1 MKLKRI
7 QIIFLAAACIM
18 YACFLMSFISMK
30 DYLMLGSVIVMG
42 IFFLLSI
49 MFGLPKDEEADSENF
64 DEYGYDY
71 EQYVGSDEQARL
83 ESGEGEAPRERVHVN
98 SLIDQLAER
107 REDLEAA
114 QSDIK
119 SRDEEIDRITE
130 KYEKSMSEL
139 QELNVQKQFL
149 EEKITAL
156 EKSLE
161 VANKKLEGMGD
172 SDGFETILPDAKND
186 PPVVLNIGEAAQK
199 AAQDLEES
207 ARNAGISIRTV
218 STDATL
224 MVKAS
229 PTMIDV
235 LFKNIIDNAIK
246 YMSKEGT
253 LQITISRI
261 EQELFIVMKDNG
273 EGLSAD
279 QTEHIFE
286 LNYQGSNRISGNG
299 LGLAQARAIVEYY
312 GGMIYARSSVGAGM
326 GIYIHLPSA
335 I

>member
-1 MKLKRI
+1 MKLKGS
-7 QIIFLAAACIM
+7 QKFLLLIACLF
-18 YACFLMSFISMK
+18 YAGFLFMFVRSISFGI
-30 DYLMLGSVIVMG
+30 LGCAIGMG
-42 IFFLLSI
+42 VFFLLVI
-49 MFGLPKDEEADSENF
+49 MLGVPSDEDEEAEEFEEEADSQEP
-64 DEYGYDY
+64 EK
-71 EQYVGSDEQARL
+71 
-83 ESGEGEAPRERVHVN
+83 ERVHVN

-107 REDLEAA
+107 REDLESA
-114 QSDIK
+114 QSDLK
-119 SRDEEIDRITE
+119 LRDDEIDRLNKRQEESREEFEKLTE
-130 KYEKSMSEL
+130 E
-139 QELNVQKQFL
+139 KQFL
-149 EEKITAL
+149 EEKVT
-156 EKSLE
+156 SLE
-161 VANKKLEGMGD
+161 RQLEEAKAKISDANNNI
-172 SDGFETILPDAKND
+172 ETILPDAKND
-186 PPVVLNIGEAAQK
+186 PPMVINIGEAASK
-199 AAQDLEES
+199 AAADLEDA
-207 ARNAGISIRTV
+207 ARKAGITIKTV

-229 PTMIDV
+229 PSMIDI

-286 LNYQGSNRISGNG
+286 LNFQGTNRISGNG

-312 GGMIYARSSVGAGM
+312 GGMIYARSSVGNGM

-335 I
+335 L

>member
-1 MKLKRI
+1 MRLNRI
-7 QIIFLAAACIM
+7 QKVFFVLACAAYAGFLVSYFYM
-18 YACFLMSFISMK
+18 Q
-30 DYLMLGSVIVMG
+30 DYLILACAIGMG
-42 IFFLLSI
+42 VLFMLSI
-49 MFGLPKDEEADSENF
+49 MMGLPKEGEEPDY
-64 DEYGYDY
+64 DEYYGDDTGYVEPEATVTTED
-71 EQYVGSDEQARL
+71 
-83 ESGEGEAPRERVHVN
+83 GEHERVHVN

-107 REDLEAA
+107 REDLEEA
-114 QSDIK
+114 QSNLKVK
-119 SRDEEIDRITE
+119 SEEVDRITE
-130 KYEKSMSEL
+130 RYEQSQLEL
-139 QELNVQKQFL
+139 EDAKRENQFL

-156 EKSLE
+156 ERTIEDMK
-161 VANKKLEGMGD
+161 AKDPDGDGKEGAD
-172 SDGFETILPDAKND
+172 TILPDAKND
-186 PPVVLNIGEAAQK
+186 PPIVLNIGEAAQK
-199 AAQDLEES
+199 AADDLRIIAEK
-207 ARNAGISIRTV
+207 AGISIRTV

-235 LFKNIIDNAIK
+235 LFKNIIDNAVK

-273 EGLSAD
+273 EGLAPSE
-279 QTEHIFE
+279 TEHIFE

-312 GGMIYARSSVGAGM
+312 GGMIYARSQKGSGM

-335 I
+335 L